1 MKPAQ
6 RIAAL
11 LCLTLTACE
20 PLVMIPG
27 GELSGREQPVPASWD
42 FATDVDTFQLETTP
56 EDPYSVN
63 VWGIAVGADFYVA
76 GTSDRGWV
84 ERLSA
89 DPRVRLR
96 VGENLYPLRAFP
108 VADADSITRF
118 VAEVKRKYD
127 MDLDPAQ
134 QKDAVLFRLEA
145 R

>member
-1 MKPAQ
+1 MKSAQ
-6 RIAAL
+6 RIATL
-11 LCLTLTACE
+11 LFLTLTACE

-27 GELSGREQPVPASWD
+27 GELSGRELPVPASWD
-42 FATDVDTFQLETTP
+42 FANDIETFQLETSP

-63 VWGIAVGADFYVA
+63 VWGIAVGPDFYVA
-76 GTSDRGWV
+76 GTGDSGWV

-96 VGENLYPLRAFP
+96 IGEYLYALRGVP
-108 VADADSITRF
+108 VADTDSIARF

-127 MDLDPAQ
+127 MDLDPSQ
-134 QKDAVLFRLEA
+134 QEEAVLFRLEA